1 VLPNLFVIG
10 AAKCGTTSLHEYL
23 DQHPEISMSGEKELD
38 FFVPD
43 KSRGSREWY
52 ESQFDASAPVR
63 GESSVSYTCY
73 PDLTGVPERI
83 HTLIPDARFVYL
95 VRDPIDRIVSHYLF
109 RLLDHPEIGSLENAL
124 DSPQHGAGFLTISR
138 YWLQLE
144 QYLAHFDDEQ
154 ILVVDADELGT
165 RRAETLA
172 AIFRFLGVD
181 PEFRSATFEVRH
193 NRTRPL
199 QRSRLGLAMVKALYG
214 TLGPKVAYTIA
225 SNAPEGLKGRF
236 RRQIE
241 RPVVEGALRER
252 LVGELQDDVRS
263 LRAHTGLD
271 FSGWSV

>member
-23 DQHPEISMSGEKELD
+23 DRHPEISMSREKEPD
-38 FFVPD
+38 FFVPE

-52 ESQFDASAPVR
+52 ESQFDPSAPVR
-63 GESSVSYTCY
+63 GESSVSYTRY
-73 PDLTGVPERI
+73 PDVADVPGRI
-83 HTLIPDARFVYL
+83 HALIPDARFVYL

-124 DSPQHGAGFLTISR
+124 DTPRHGTGFLTISR

-154 ILVVDADELGT
+154 ILVVDADELGSNRT
-165 RRAETLA
+165 ETLT

-181 PEFRSATFEVRH
+181 PEFRSETFEVRH
-193 NRTRPL
+193 NRTRPS
-199 QRSRLGLAMVKALYG
+199 QRSRIGLAMLKALYG
-214 TLGPKVAYTIA
+214 TLGPKTAHAIA
-225 SNAPEGLKGRF
+225 SNAPEALKARF
-236 RRQIE
+236 RRPIE

-252 LVGELQDDVRS
+252 LVAELEDDVRR
-263 LRAHTGLD
+263 LRAHTGLA
-271 FSGWSV
+271 FAEWSL

>member
-1 VLPNLFVIG
+1 MLPNLFVIG

-23 DQHPEISMSGEKELD
+23 DQHPQISMSREKEPD
-38 FFVPD
+38 FFVPE

-52 ESQFDASAPVR
+52 ESQFDPSAPVR
-63 GESSVSYTCY
+63 GESSVSYTRY
-73 PDLTGVPERI
+73 PDVTGVPERI
-83 HTLIPDARFVYL
+83 HALIPDARFVYL

-124 DSPQHGAGFLTISR
+124 DTPRHGTGFLTISR

-144 QYLAHFDDEQ
+144 QYLAHFDEEQ
-154 ILVVDADELGT
+154 ILVVDSDELGAH
-165 RRAETLA
+165 RAETLT

-181 PEFRSATFEVRH
+181 PGFRSDTFEVRH

-199 QRSRLGLAMVKALYG
+199 QRSRIGLAMLKALYG
-214 TLGPKVAYTIA
+214 ALGPKVAYAIA

-236 RRQIE
+236 RRPIE

-252 LVGELQDDVRS
+252 LVGELQDDVRR

-271 FSGWSV
+271 FAGWSV